1 MTELVE
7 EIEADSF
14 AGGGGTSEGIKQAL
28 GRPPRIAVNHDR
40 IALAM
45 YRANHPGT
53 RIMLQD
59 VATVDAVGMCEGKPL
74 GMLWMSPDCTDHSKA
89 KGAAPRRD
97 GDTTTRGIGWAIFGW
112 VKALPK
118 WQRPRVIFLENVE
131 EYVDWGP
138 LLPNGKRCPKR
149 KGETFKAF
157 VEAWRSLGYPAIEW
171 RERRAW
177 WSGSATIRKRLFM
190 IMRRDGEPIVW
201 PERQFGDPNVVAD
214 ANRIARGEL
223 KPWPIVADCIDF
235 SLPIPSIFD
244 TAAEIKAKL
253 GLVAKRPLVPNT
265 MARVAKGVKKRVLDR
280 KPFIVKVNHT
290 GRDEARDRSID
301 APLSSMTG
309 KRDDAIVMPFVAY
322 AQQGGGDRAADAP
335 AHTFTASP
343 KDQNVLVAPVF
354 VGCGGRAGQSEP
366 RPGDA
371 PTLTQT
377 AKADLCV
384 VAPYLVPRYGERPG
398 QEPRNLAVDRPGPT
412 PVPTGNEGTLVAVS
426 ICREFGRSVGS
437 GADEPVG
444 TITAGGGGK
453 ASVVGVHMM
462 TMRNSDAPDSAADR
476 PARTF
481 MADGAAETV
490 VAAFVAQHSAGTHP
504 GQPSKD
510 IEEPL
515 STVTVR
521 GTQQNLVAVSMLTMR
536 GSERRT
542 AGTDEPARTISAGG
556 QHHALVSMPLMTA
569 YYGSDEVG
577 AAMDAPGRTDTAKA
591 RFGLVEALAGVPP
604 FSAEH
609 EAKARIVAAFL
620 REHGCWDGG
629 EFVTIEVDGVSLVL
643 VDICMRML
651 TPRERYNANGFP
663 PDYVIDH
670 GIDADGSIIKFTLEQ
685 QGHMCGNAVC
695 PSEARELVAANYTP
709 RLRKRPGKPA
719 APLPFFM
726 EAAE

>member
-1 MTELVE
+1 MHELIV
-7 EIEADSF
+7 DSF
-14 AGGGGTSEGIKQAL
+14 AGGGGASTGIEMAL
-28 GRPPRIAVNHDR
+28 GRSPDIAVNHDR
-40 IALAM
+40 LALAM
-45 YRANHPGT
+45 HRANHPRT
-53 RIMLQD
+53 RHMLQD
-59 VATVDAVGMCEGKPL
+59 VATVDAVGMCDGSPI

-97 GDTTTRGIGWAIFGW
+97 GDKTTRGIGWAIFGW

-118 WQRPRVIFLENVE
+118 WQMPRVIFLENVE

-138 LLPNGKRCPKR
+138 LLPDGKRCPKR

-157 VEAWRSLGYPAIEW
+157 VEAWRALGYMVEW

-190 IMRRDGEPIVW
+190 IMRRDGEPIIW
-201 PERQFGDPNVVAD
+201 PERQFGDPGNVAD

-253 GLVAKRPLVPNT
+253 GLVAKRPLVRNT

-280 KPFIVKVNHT
+280 RPFIVKVNHT
-290 GRDEARDRSID
+290 GRDEARDRPID
-301 APLSSMTG
+301 APLSAMTA

-322 AQQGGGDRAADAP
+322 AQQGGGDRPADAP

-343 KDQNVLVAPVF
+343 KDQNVL
-354 VGCGGRAGQSEP
+354 
-366 RPGDA
+366 
-371 PTLTQT
+371 
-377 AKADLCV
+377 

-412 PVPTGNEGTLVAVS
+412 PVPDGNEGSL
-426 ICREFGRSVGS
+426 
-437 GADEPVG
+437 
-444 TITAGGGGK
+444 
-453 ASVVGVHMM
+453 VGVHMA
-462 TMRNSDAPDSAADR
+462 TMRNSGAPDSSADR

-481 MADGAAETV
+481 MADGAAETL
-490 VAAFVAQHSAGTHP
+490 VAAFIAQHSAGTHP
-504 GQPSKD
+504 GQPSKTV
-510 IEEPL
+510 EEPL
-515 STVTVR
+515 STLTVR
-521 GTQQNLVAVSMLTMR
+521 GTQQNVVAVSMLTMR

-542 AGTDEPARTISAGG
+542 AAADEPARTVSADG

-577 AAMDAPGRTDTAKA
+577 GALDAPGRTETAKA

-609 EAKARIVAAFL
+609 EAKARKVAAFL

-629 EFVTIEVDGVSLVL
+629 EFVTIEVEGVSLVL

-663 PDYVIDH
+663 ADYIIDH
-670 GIDADGSIIKFTLEQ
+670 GIDADGSIIRFTLEQ

-695 PSEARELVAANYTP
+695 PSEARELVAANYQP
-709 RLRKRPGKPA
+709 REVVAPRRQPKPA
-719 APLPFFM
+719 ADLPMLF
-726 EAAE
+726 AAE

>member
-1 MTELVE
+1 MSDLLE
-7 EIEADSF
+7 EIIVDSF
-14 AGGGGTSEGIKQAL
+14 AGGGGASTGIEMAL
-28 GRPPRIAVNHDR
+28 GRSPDVAVNHDR
-40 IALAM
+40 LALAM
-45 YRANHPGT
+45 HRANHPRT
-53 RIMLQD
+53 RHMLQD
-59 VATVDAVGMCEGKPL
+59 VATVDAVGMCDGRPI

-97 GDTTTRGIGWAIFGW
+97 GDKTTRGIGWAIFGW

-118 WQRPRVIFLENVE
+118 WQMPRVIFLENVE

-157 VEAWRSLGYPAIEW
+157 VEAWRALGFVVEW
-171 RERRAW
+171 REDRRAW

-201 PERQFGDPNVVAD
+201 PERRYGDPNKVAD
-214 ANRIARGEL
+214 ANRIAQGEL
-223 KPWPIVADCIDF
+223 KRWPIVADCIDF

-244 TAAEIKAKL
+244 TSAEIKAKL
-253 GLVAKRPLVPNT
+253 GLVAKRPLVENT
-265 MARVAKGVKKRVLDR
+265 EARIAKGVKKRVLDR
-280 KPFIVKVNHT
+280 RPFIVKVNHT
-290 GRDEARDRSID
+290 GRDEARDRPVD
-301 APLSSMTG
+301 APLSAMTA

-322 AQQGGGDRAADAP
+322 AQQGDGDRPADAP
-335 AHTFTASP
+335 AQTFTASP
-343 KDQNVLVAPVF
+343 KDQNVLVSPVF

-366 RPGDA
+366 RAGDA

-377 AKADLCV
+377 GKADLCI

-398 QEPRNLAVDRPGPT
+398 QEPRNLAVDQPGPT
-412 PVPTGNEGTLVAVS
+412 PVPDGNEGSLVAVS
-426 ICREFGRSVGS
+426 LCREFGRSIGS

-453 ASVVGVHMM
+453 ASLV
-462 TMRNSDAPDSAADR
+462 T
-476 PARTF
+476 
-481 MADGAAETV
+481 
-490 VAAFVAQHSAGTHP
+490 AAFVAQHSAGTHP
-504 GQPSKD
+504 GEPSKPV
-510 IEEPL
+510 EQPL
-515 STVTVR
+515 PTLTAR
-521 GTQQNLVAVSMLTMR
+521 GTQQGLVAVSMLSMR

-542 AGTDEPARTISAGG
+542 AAADEPARTVSAGG
-556 QHHALVSMPLMTA
+556 QHHALVSMPVMTA

-577 AAMDAPGRTDTAKA
+577 AALDAPGRTDTAKA

-604 FSAEH
+604 FSPEH
-609 EAKARIVAAFL
+609 WAKARRVAEFL
-620 REHGCWDGG
+620 RRYGCWDGG
-629 EFVTIEVDGVSLVL
+629 EFVTIEVDGLTLVL

-663 PDYVIDH
+663 PDYIIDH
-670 GIDADGSIIKFTLEQ
+670 GIDADGSVIRFTLEQ

-695 PSEARELVAANYTP
+695 PTEACDLVAANYQP
-709 RLRKRPGKPA
+709 RLRKRRGRRSEPV
-719 APLPFFM
+719 PFFL